1 MAYFVVDLVRV
12 THNIPQLS
20 TVITYAVPSRSPPL
34 SRLYPTHNHTN
45 TAGVLV
51 ANKTDLRESG
61 RAVVEEKEGRAL
73 AKTLGLAYFETSAVC
88 VFTE

>member
-1 MAYFVVDLVRV
+1 
-12 THNIPQLS
+12 
-20 TVITYAVPSRSPPL
+20 
-34 SRLYPTHNHTN
+34 
-45 TAGVLV
+45 V